1 MGKRP
6 GITDNSILFR
16 VLVSFFMAVV
26 LFVHAPL
33 EAEAKSH
40 SNNGLSVEVLNSAF
54 QVTLEGAH
62 DQNGTSNYGSY
73 EGDFTLSFRYNCSR
87 PYMSGL
93 VIFPVTLSLGGMVNS
108 VSVSLAST
116 SLPPEFSVAPMGTMS
131 KVANP
136 VGPTSL
142 TFNLNVNTMGF
153 FFSGFL
159 DFSVTFHVQATCMP
173 GSGALPS
180 VMYGSFGVPVNRAQF
195 FYVTYDALSDMR
207 TPLAAIYNAIGLCST
222 YISNVFTAVQ
232 NNTSSTATWLEMLV
246 KHSDSNSKAEIQAI
260 AEARQALVNELQLL
274 RLSGNSNAH
283 DIMHGYDKS
292 DQDSDN
298 ERFES
303 SRQELQEQE
312 DSLFSSATEG
322 FGSLDM
328 GDYGIG
334 KFSAMQG
341 AFSFVSG
348 FIQSCYVKMGDFGAV
363 VTVGLVLLIA
373 TKVIGLFRF
382 QVVEH

>member
-33 EAEAKSH
+33 EARAAQVSGQVSIAPHGTQALIPLNFFGNYTQDGSDRDTRIPYSYSGKGTFSFDIYRPSSSAQYRYVSGTASTIVQLGLSSQITGLEAKRIMPYLSYA
-40 SNNGLSVEVLNSAF
+40 SLPDGLTVSMADIAYNSGGTTFRLVFNFDMCDVTSIQIAGITFGIDLAIGAQANAF
-54 QVTLEGAH
+54 GA
-62 DQNGTSNYGSY
+62 SY
-73 EGDFTLSFRYNCSR
+73 TNAAIAVKFATDFTDG
-87 PYMSGL
+87 GL
-93 VIFPVTLSLGGMVNS
+93 RFYQYRSDTDPD
-108 VSVSLAST
+108 A
-116 SLPPEFSVAPMGTMS
+116 
-131 KVANP
+131 AN
-136 VGPTSL
+136 L
-142 TFNLNVNTMGF
+142 
-153 FFSGFL
+153 
-159 DFSVTFHVQATCMP
+159 
-173 GSGALPS
+173 
-180 VMYGSFGVPVNRAQF
+180 RAQLSTANAALD
-195 FYVTYDALSDMR
+195 VINGSITSQTDAL
-207 TPLAAIYNAIGLCST
+207 LA
-222 YISNVFTAVQ
+222 
-232 NNTSSTATWLEMLV
+232 
-246 KHSDSNSKAEIQAI
+246 KIQQHI
-260 AEARQALVNELQLL
+260 ENDNRIINDFKMSEW
-274 RLSGNSNAH
+274 SNAQ
-283 DIMHGYDKS
+283 DIMHSYDKTA
-292 DQDSDN
+292 QDTDN
-298 ERFES
+298 ERFED
-303 SRQELQEQE
+303 SRKELQEYE
-312 DSLFSSATEG
+312 DSLFDSASSG